1 MIAQLKPVVH
11 LSTNDREAI
20 QLKCK
25 YDVKMLH
32 NRKES
37 LMIFIANSVSTEENE
52 IFVKS
57 HDAVIET
64 LLWMN

>member
-1 MIAQLKPVVH
+1 MVTLKKPIVQL
-11 LSTNDREAI
+11 SIDDNEAI

-25 YDVKMLH
+25 YDVEMLH

-37 LMIFIANSVSTEENE
+37 LMVFIANSVSTEENE
-52 IFVKS
+52 IFVNS
-57 HDAVIET
+57 HDNVIAT

>member
-1 MIAQLKPVVH
+1 MITLKKPIIQL
-11 LSTNDREAI
+11 SIDDNESI

-25 YDVKMLH
+25 YDVEMLH
-32 NRKES
+32 NRKDS
-37 LMIFIANSVSTEENE
+37 LMIFIANSVSTKENE

>member
-1 MIAQLKPVVH
+1 MIMTQKPIVQL
-11 LSTNDREAI
+11 SINDKEAI

-25 YDVKMLH
+25 YDVEMLH

-37 LMIFIANSVSTEENE
+37 LIIFICDSVSTEENE